1 MQLTHVRLLVDDF
14 GAAYRFYTDV
24 LGLEVTFGDET
35 GPYASFGTGEA
46 ALAIFERQIQQE
58 TVDLDAAGDGALAI
72 LEVEDVDD
80 LAERL
85 GVGAPADRPDWGL
98 RVAYVRDPSGNL
110 IELSTPIEFEGE

>member
-1 MQLTHVRLLVDDF
+1 VQLTHVRLLVDDF

-24 LGLEVTFGDET
+24 LGLEATFGDET

-46 ALAIFERQIQQE
+46 ALSIFERQIQQE
-58 TVDLDAAGDGALAI
+58 TVDLDAAGDGALPI

-85 GVGAPADRPDWGL
+85 GIGAPVDRPDWGL

-110 IELSTPIEFEGE
+110 IELATPIDFEDE

>member
-24 LGLEVTFGDET
+24 LGLEATFGDET

-46 ALAIFERQIQQE
+46 ALSIFERQVQQE

-85 GVGAPADRPDWGL
+85 GVGGPVDRPDWGL
-98 RVAYVRDPSGNL
+98 RVAYIRDPSGNL
-110 IELSTPIEFEGE
+110 IELASPIEFDGE